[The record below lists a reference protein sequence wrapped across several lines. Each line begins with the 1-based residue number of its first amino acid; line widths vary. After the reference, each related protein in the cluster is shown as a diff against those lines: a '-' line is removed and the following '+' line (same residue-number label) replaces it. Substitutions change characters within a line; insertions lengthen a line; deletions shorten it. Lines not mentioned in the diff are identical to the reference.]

1 MAKNSKFVKL
11 DKDVLLE
18 YIYDD
23 GNLISDSYNVLV
35 DSRDRRQSYIA
46 GPSSITGNT
55 IGNQLFKVDSVTQ
68 KYAKVNPSYYSFLQL
83 KEYSSGIPV
92 RHDTIKIHI
101 PINWTFGEYLGF
113 YIKVYG
119 FDTINTRTFDISNFY
134 FDMTDVSQQYLLNFT
149 SPPLLFQ
156 EKLWGKNITINIPS
170 LSYISSQKT
179 NNVPKEN
186 SINANLT
193 NGAGLNIT
201 SPVFIDFQFVNNIQT
216 VNGVTTYILS
226 TKTTTTVPQTPEFER
241 LGLVVAHSINGDFFE
256 IYGVY
261 NDTIAGFN
269 QFIEESFNIGHRYYI
284 QYNITMY
291 EQNIRGKTTTV
302 TVHDNFNETIEY
314 RPIIKYSTTTAIVDV
329 EMRLIDAVDD
339 SYIIRRASYG
349 MLQDEVSKYSLNLT
363 KINLANANK
372 PKIYNIKSNIDPSL
386 VGISNSMGRINKRK
400 AVSGKVSTPIIQIET
415 VKVPFPILVDRF
427 NIVGRSDNTSLN
439 NTLFY
444 GIGKM
449 IINIYPFDNIIT
461 FTIANGNDNKP
472 DFLNMTGYG
481 DIKLTFRNDSNT
493 FEFPLYTD
501 SGSINLDIGQLAF
514 KITQNKFV
522 DIKKLY
528 ESGIN
533 LFYITSDIQ
542 SVKSVVYSGLFKIY
556 DNAANV
562 AGLGQAAPNANPAII
577 KDPNLPQETAV
588 VTRRPVKESTPVL
601 KPGNTPRSVFDMRT
615 ERTSMN
621 IENTS
626 VFTQNQNTN
635 TTEYVLQSSQYP
647 KVLSSIIGM
656 NLDDF
661 VKLNGI
667 LRSTLISA
675 GKFIKVPSNI
685 NFKSDVLRPK
695 GSKEEGRLGG
705 NDKTNM
711 RGGPR
716 DVNDRGG
723 GNDRGGPRR

>member
-1 MAKNSKFVKL
+1 MAKISKFVKL

-23 GNLISDSYNVLV
+23 GNLISESYDILV

-46 GPSSITGNT
+46 GSSSITGNT
-55 IGNQLFKVDSVTQ
+55 MGNQLFKVDSVTQ

-83 KEYSSGIPV
+83 KEYASGTPT
-92 RHDTIKIHI
+92 RHDTIKIHV
-101 PINWTFGEYLGF
+101 PINWTFGEHLGF

-119 FDTINTRTFDISNFY
+119 FDTTNTRIFDISNFY

-156 EKLWGKNITINIPS
+156 EKLWGKNITINIPA
-170 LSYISSQKT
+170 LSDLANQKT

-193 NGAGLNIT
+193 NGSGLNIT
-201 SPVFIDFQFVNNIQT
+201 SPVFIDFHFVDNIQT
-216 VNGVTTYILS
+216 VNGLTSYVLS
-226 TKTTTTVPQTPEFER
+226 TKVTTTVPQTPEFEK
-241 LGLVVAHSINGDFFE
+241 LGLVVAHSPNGDFFE

-269 QFIEESFNIGHRYYI
+269 QFMDESFNIGHRYYV

-314 RPIIKYSTTTAIVDV
+314 RPIIKYSTTTAIIDV

-363 KINLANANK
+363 KINLTNANK

-386 VGISNSMGRINKRK
+386 VGMSNSMGRITKPISISK
-400 AVSGKVSTPIIQIET
+400 AATGRVSGANNNNKPIIQIET
-415 VKVPFPILVDRF
+415 VKIPFPVLVDRF
-427 NIVGRSDNTSLN
+427 NIVGKSDNASFN
-439 NTLFY
+439 NTIFY

-461 FTIANGNDNKP
+461 FTIANGDSNKP
-472 DFLNMTGYG
+472 DFLKMTGYG
-481 DIKLTFRNDSNT
+481 DIKLTFRNDSKT
-493 FEFPLYTD
+493 FDFPLYTD
-501 SGSINLDIGQLAF
+501 SGSVNLDLGQLAF

-556 DNAANV
+556 DSAANV
-562 AGLGQAAPNANPAII
+562 AGLNQEAASSANPAII
-577 KDPNLPQETAV
+577 KDPKLPQETAI
-588 VTRRPVKESTPVL
+588 VTRRPVKQSMPVA
-601 KPGNTPRSVFDMRT
+601 KPGKPNMGSGGFSDIRLKENIIKVGKSKKGINIYQWNYINDVDKYKGVIAQELLNTQFEKS
-615 ERTSMN
+615 
-621 IENTS
+621 
-626 VFTQNQNTN
+626 
-635 TTEYVLQSSQYP
+635 
-647 KVLSSIIGM
+647 LSIKQGFYWVDYT
-656 NLDDF
+656 NLDVDF
-661 VKLNGI
+661 EK
-667 LRSTLISA
+667 
-675 GKFIKVPSNI
+675 I
-685 NFKSDVLRPK
+685 N
-695 GSKEEGRLGG
+695 
-705 NDKTNM
+705 
-711 RGGPR
+711 
-716 DVNDRGG
+716 
-723 GNDRGGPRR
+723 

>member
-1 MAKNSKFVKL
+1 MAKISKFVKL

-23 GNLISDSYNVLV
+23 GNLISESYDILV

-46 GPSSITGNT
+46 GSSSITGNT
-55 IGNQLFKVDSVTQ
+55 VGNQLFKSDIITQ

-83 KEYSSGIPV
+83 KEYASGTPTK
-92 RHDTIKIHI
+92 HDTIKIHV
-101 PINWTFGEYLGF
+101 PINWTFGEHLGF

-119 FDTINTRTFDISNFY
+119 FDTTNTRIFDISNFY

-156 EKLWGKNITINIPS
+156 EKLWGKNITIQIPA
-170 LSYISSQKT
+170 LSDLASQKT

-193 NGAGLNIT
+193 NGGGLNIT
-201 SPVFIDFQFVNNIQT
+201 SPVFIDFHFIDNIQT
-216 VNGVTTYILS
+216 VNGLTGYILS
-226 TKTTTTVPQTPEFER
+226 SKVTTTVPQTPEFER

-256 IYGVY
+256 IYGIY

-269 QFIEESFNIGHRYYI
+269 QFMDESFNIGHRYYV

-314 RPIIKYSTTTAIVDV
+314 RPIIKYSTTTAIIDV

-363 KINLANANK
+363 KINLANAHK

-386 VGISNSMGRINKRK
+386 VGMSNSMGRITKPISVSK
-400 AVSGKVSTPIIQIET
+400 AVTGRVSGSNNNNNTPIIQIET
-415 VKVPFPILVDRF
+415 VKVPFPVLVDKF
-427 NIVGRSDNTSLN
+427 NIVGKSDNASFN

-449 IINIYPFDNIIT
+449 IIILYPFDNIIT

-481 DIKLTFRNDSNT
+481 DIKLTFKNDSKT
-493 FEFPLYTD
+493 FDFPLYTD
-501 SGSINLDIGQLAF
+501 SGSVNLTLGQLSF
-514 KITQNKFV
+514 KVTENKFT

-533 LFYITSDIQ
+533 LFYITSEIQ

-562 AGLGQAAPNANPAII
+562 AGLNQGAASSANPAII
-577 KDPNLPQETAV
+577 KDPKLPQETAV
-588 VTRRPVKESTPVL
+588 VTRRPVKQSAPVA
-601 KPGNTPRSVFDMRT
+601 KPGMSKANM
-615 ERTSMN
+615 
-621 IENTS
+621 
-626 VFTQNQNTN
+626 
-635 TTEYVLQSSQYP
+635 LQQ
-647 KVLSSIIGM
+647 SIS
-656 NLDDF
+656 
-661 VKLNGI
+661 KAA
-667 LRSTLISA
+667 T
-675 GKFIKVPSNI
+675 
-685 NFKSDVLRPK
+685 NFKNN
-695 GSKEEGRLGG
+695 LG
-705 NDKTNM
+705 KQ
-711 RGGPR
+711 
-716 DVNDRGG
+716 
-723 GNDRGGPRR
+723 

>member
-1 MAKNSKFVKL
+1 M
-11 DKDVLLE
+11 
-18 YIYDD
+18 
-23 GNLISDSYNVLV
+23 
-35 DSRDRRQSYIA
+35 
-46 GPSSITGNT
+46 
-55 IGNQLFKVDSVTQ
+55 GNQLFKVDSVTQ

-83 KEYSSGIPV
+83 KEYASGTPT
-92 RHDTIKIHI
+92 RHDTIKIHV
-101 PINWTFGEYLGF
+101 PINWTFGEHLGF
-113 YIKVYG
+113 FIKVYG
-119 FDTINTRTFDISNFY
+119 FDTTNTRIFDISNFY

-170 LSYISSQKT
+170 LSDLASQKT

-201 SPVFIDFQFVNNIQT
+201 SPVFIDFHFIDNIQT
-216 VNGVTTYILS
+216 VNGLTGYILS
-226 TKTTTTVPQTPEFER
+226 TKVTTTVPQTPEFER

-269 QFIEESFNIGHRYYI
+269 QFMDESFNIGHRYYV

-314 RPIIKYSTTTAIVDV
+314 RPIIKYSTTNAIIDV

-363 KINLANANK
+363 KINLTNANK

-386 VGISNSMGRINKRK
+386 VGMSNSMGRITKPISISK
-400 AVSGKVSTPIIQIET
+400 AVTGRVSGSNNNNNNTPIIQIET
-415 VKVPFPILVDRF
+415 VKVPFPVLVDKF
-427 NIVGRSDNTSLN
+427 NIVGKSDNASFN

-461 FTIANGNDNKP
+461 FTIANGSDTKP

-481 DIKLTFRNDSNT
+481 DIKLTFRNDSKT
-493 FEFPLYTD
+493 FDFPLYTD
-501 SGSINLDIGQLAF
+501 SGSVNLDLGQLSF

-556 DNAANV
+556 DSAANV
-562 AGLGQAAPNANPAII
+562 SGLNQEAASSANPAII
-577 KDPNLPQETAV
+577 KDPKLPQETAV
-588 VTRRPVKESTPVL
+588 VTRRPVKQSAPVA
-601 KPGNTPRSVFDMRT
+601 KPGMSKANM
-615 ERTSMN
+615 
-621 IENTS
+621 
-626 VFTQNQNTN
+626 
-635 TTEYVLQSSQYP
+635 LQQ
-647 KVLSSIIGM
+647 SISKAAI
-656 NLDDF
+656 NL
-661 VKLNGI
+661 KN
-667 LRSTLISA
+667 
-675 GKFIKVPSNI
+675 N
-685 NFKSDVLRPK
+685 
-695 GSKEEGRLGG
+695 LGG
-705 NDKTNM
+705 Q
-711 RGGPR
+711 
-716 DVNDRGG
+716 
-723 GNDRGGPRR
+723 